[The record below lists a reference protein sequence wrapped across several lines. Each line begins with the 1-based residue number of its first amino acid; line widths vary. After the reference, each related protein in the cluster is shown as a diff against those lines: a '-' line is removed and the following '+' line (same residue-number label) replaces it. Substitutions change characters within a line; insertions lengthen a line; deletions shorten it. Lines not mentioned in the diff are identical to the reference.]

1 VNDALVQE
9 IRLAYQS
16 QKLQPIRRFFFL
28 HDDSGDFACPLLAL
42 AVYRGQ
48 VDRADPRIEL
58 DGGAN
63 PALEWAAQTFGEAFA
78 IGLLD
83 GFDGQQQAKDDPDPD
98 YLRGYALGVAAAL
111 QLNPRDPP

>member
-1 VNDALVQE
+1 VIDTLLQE
-9 IRLAYQS
+9 IIDAFQA
-16 QKLQPIRRFFFL
+16 QKLQPIRRRFCVRE
-28 HDDSGDFACPLLAL
+28 GGVDFACPLVAL

-48 VDRADPRIEL
+48 VDSADPCIEL

-78 IGLLD
+78 VGLLD
-83 GFDGQQQAKDDPDPD
+83 GFDGQQQAKDDPD
-98 YLRGYALGVAAAL
+98 YLRGYDLGVAAAL